1 MVPSRNGP
9 RGRRRVVVAGVVA
22 GVLAGIAAGAA
33 LLGGASSPA
42 SGGPRPEVLH
52 AAPAIVTANSPV
64 SLGAATVCT
73 KPEAASC
80 AVSTA
85 VAYVRPAG
93 TNGWSRVDG
102 EPSSGGYRFTVPR
115 DLVPADGFS
124 YWLQLVTRDG
134 ARVDYPPAGQT
145 APLRVLT
152 TAQLPTR
159 TVAEALDWDRPR
171 SPDGQ
176 ALRVAYGDGTQQ
188 VGRIAGKG
196 DLAPSGPS
204 SFDVGP
210 DGSIQ
215 VADWVNGRLQVFDA
229 EGSYRRSAALPFDEP
244 MDVAI
249 GAQGQVYLATLG
261 IDARVV
267 EMSPA
272 GEVVGRYPVAYGVSA
287 RVGAAPEG
295 PRVFVGPNQWA
306 AVSVHRG
313 IPLSAEDQS
322 RLQTASV
329 PQADGGVGIASPV
342 GRRRF
347 AAVWTRPDGSR
358 GGTVVTLPS
367 GTQVGSDYL
376 VQALPDGGAVVAQ
389 GVWDETHAGVGLFRF
404 DAGGRIASFSLLPEP
419 TVEQASRFS
428 TVRFRAPDEVL
439 VAYSTDHAFTIAR
452 FEVSSR

>member
-1 MVPSRNGP
+1 MS
-9 RGRRRVVVAGVVA
+9 
-22 GVLAGIAAGAA
+22 
-33 LLGGASSPA
+33 
-42 SGGPRPEVLH
+42 
-52 AAPAIVTANSPV
+52 APAIVTANSPI

-73 KPEAASC
+73 RPGAASC

-93 TNGWSRVDG
+93 TDGWSRVDG

-115 DLVPADGFS
+115 ALVPADGFS

-145 APLRVLT
+145 APFRVLT

-159 TVAEALDWDRPR
+159 TVAEALDWMIRFA
-171 SPDGQ
+171 DGQ

-188 VGRIAGKG
+188 VGRIGARATS
-196 DLAPSGPS
+196 LRPGPQAS
-204 SFDVGP
+204 TWGRTGRSRSPTVH
-210 DGSIQ
+210 
-215 VADWVNGRLQVFDA
+215 GRLQVFDA

-249 GAQGQVYLATLG
+249 GAKGQVYLATLG

-306 AVSVHRG
+306 AVSVHGGSRCRPRMSRACRPRRCLKPMVGWESRPRWAGAGSRRLDATGRQPRRG
-313 IPLSAEDQS
+313 RGVAPA
-322 RLQTASV
+322 RHA
-329 PQADGGVGIASPV
+329 GGVG
-342 GRRRF
+342 
-347 AAVWTRPDGSR
+347 
-358 GGTVVTLPS
+358 L
-367 GTQVGSDYL
+367 L

-389 GVWDETHAGVGLFRF
+389 GVWDETHAGVALFRF
-404 DAGGRIASFSLLPEP
+404 DAGGEIASFSLLPEP

-428 TVRFRAPDEVL
+428 TVRFLHPTRCWSPTRPTVPSRSPD
-439 VAYSTDHAFTIAR
+439 
-452 FEVSSR
+452 SR

>member
-33 LLGGASSPA
+33 LLGGATPPA

-93 TNGWSRVDG
+93 TDGWSRVDG

-115 DLVPADGFS
+115 GLVPADGFS

-134 ARVDYPPAGQT
+134 TRVDYPPAGQT

-159 TVAEALDWDRPR
+159 TVAEALDWDHPR

-215 VADWVNGRLQVFDA
+215 VVDWVHGRLQVFDA

-249 GAQGQVYLATLG
+249 GAQGQAYLATLG

-342 GRRRF
+342 G
-347 AAVWTRPDGSR
+347 AAPVR
-358 GGTVVTLPS
+358 GGLDATGRQPRR
-367 GTQVGSDYL
+367 GRGD
-376 VQALPDGGAVVAQ
+376 APAR
-389 GVWDETHAGVGLFRF
+389 HAGGVGLPGAGAARRRCRGGPGRVGR
-404 DAGGRIASFSLLPEP
+404 DARGGRALPVRCRRRDRSFSLLPEP

-428 TVRFRAPDEVL
+428 TVRFRSPDEVL
-439 VAYSTDHAFTIAR
+439 VAYSTDRAFTIAR
-452 FEVSSR
+452 FEVRSR

>member
-33 LLGGASSPA
+33 LLGGATSPA

-93 TNGWSRVDG
+93 TDGWSRVDG

-115 DLVPADGFS
+115 GLVPADGFS

-134 ARVDYPPAGQT
+134 TRVDYPPAGQT

-159 TVAEALDWDRPR
+159 TVAEALDWDHPR

-188 VGRIAGKG
+188 VG
-196 DLAPSGPS
+196 
-204 SFDVGP
+204 
-210 DGSIQ
+210 
-215 VADWVNGRLQVFDA
+215 
-229 EGSYRRSAALPFDEP
+229 
-244 MDVAI
+244 
-249 GAQGQVYLATLG
+249 T
-261 IDARVV
+261 
-267 EMSPA
+267 
-272 GEVVGRYPVAYGVSA
+272 
-287 RVGAAPEG
+287 
-295 PRVFVGPNQWA
+295 
-306 AVSVHRG
+306 HRG
-313 IPLSAEDQS
+313 
-322 RLQTASV
+322 
-329 PQADGGVGIASPV
+329 
-342 GRRRF
+342 
-347 AAVWTRPDGSR
+347 
-358 GGTVVTLPS
+358 
-367 GTQVGSDYL
+367 
-376 VQALPDGGAVVAQ
+376 Q
-389 GVWDETHAGVGLFRF
+389 G
-404 DAGGRIASFSLLPEP
+404 
-419 TVEQASRFS
+419 
-428 TVRFRAPDEVL
+428 
-439 VAYSTDHAFTIAR
+439 
-452 FEVSSR
+452 